1 MTESDLKVE
10 DVSDDTSVSD
20 EKVVPV
26 AEAIRYRK
34 RAQAAEK
41 ELIEAQRKLQET
53 ETQNNQLQQQ
63 LSQTKQE
70 QTLKEK
76 LLAAGAAD
84 TETVMLV
91 IKNRLAQDDKAEM
104 DKVIEQVRLEK
115 PHLFESLSTATA
127 FSSTRGTKD
136 KSAATQQSLKTA
148 AAKAAQTAGK
158 AELMEYMRTRRKAH

>member
-1 MTESDLKVE
+1 MTESDPKVE
-10 DVSDDTSVSD
+10 DVSEDTGINE

-41 ELIEAQRKLQET
+41 ELIEAQRKLQEA
-53 ETQNNQLQQQ
+53 ETQKDQFAQQ

-76 LLAAGAAD
+76 LLAAGAVD
-84 TETVMLV
+84 TETAMLV
-91 IKNRLAQDDKAEM
+91 IQNRLAQDDKAEL
-104 DKVIEQVRLEK
+104 DKVIEQVRLDK
-115 PHLFESLSTATA
+115 PHLFESLSTPTV

-136 KSAATQQSLKTA
+136 KSAAGQEKIKTA
-148 AAKAAQTAGK
+148 AVKAIKTAGRT
-158 AELMEYMRTRRKAH
+158 ELMEYMKARRGR